1 MLELFRTP
9 ELVEQLL
16 VGLRDGL
23 SIVDTNGVTVF
34 VNDSMC
40 ALTGYSREEL
50 VGTRAPFP
58 YWPAEE
64 LETINE
70 AFARTVAGAPT
81 TFELHLRTRS
91 GERFPALVSPSVLHG
106 PDGAPVAYVT
116 TFKDFRERKRLE
128 RMQAESE
135 QRWRSIAENPFDF
148 VLVID
153 REYRYVYVNHL
164 APGITLESLIGKAT
178 PFDFTGAK
186 HHPAMRDAFETTFA
200 TGRATSYEAYS
211 PPLDKWYSTIVGP
224 IETEGRIT
232 SLSLLTRDITQ
243 QKHAEEALRASEH
256 QLRESHKMET
266 IGTLAGGIAHDI
278 NNILSP
284 ILVYSD
290 LARQELAADHS
301 LQPGLEAIHES
312 AVTARDLVRRILLFS
327 RRQEPQKQSIDL
339 AACASEAVKLFRST
353 LPATIEIVLDVPAE
367 PVWVLAD
374 RTQIDQVLANLVTNA
389 LQAMHG
395 NGGTLGIR
403 VRQAVGSLAAVVV
416 TDSGVGMD
424 DEAQRRAFDPFF
436 TTKPTGT
443 GTGLGLSI
451 VHGIVREHGG
461 DVTLQSAPGQGA
473 RFTVQLPVAEPPAG
487 HRSESV
493 RTEVKDVSGLRVLCV
508 DDELAVANVV
518 GRVLQRAGHTVT
530 VVTSAP
536 EALALFE
543 RTPSDFD
550 LLVTDQTMP
559 QMKGTALISAVL
571 VVRPALP
578 CMLMTGLDDEE
589 TIAQAR
595 ALGVTEILSKPF
607 SVEALEA
614 AIGVAAR
621 SPSVQPVQAIAATT
635 SSR

>member
-9 ELVEQLL
+9 ALVEQLL
-16 VGLRDGL
+16 VGLRDRL
-23 SIVDTNGVTVF
+23 SIVDPNGVAIF

-40 ALTGYSREEL
+40 ELTGYSREEL
-50 VGTRAPFP
+50 LGTSAPHP
-58 YWPAEE
+58 YWPPEE
-64 LETINE
+64 LATINE
-70 AFARTVAGAPT
+70 AFARTLAGAPT
-81 TFELHLRTRS
+81 TFELLFCTRS
-91 GERFPALVSPSVLHG
+91 GERFPVLVSPSMLRG
-106 PDGAPVAYVT
+106 PDGSPVAFAATV
-116 TFKDFRERKRLE
+116 KDIRDRKQLE
-128 RMQAESE
+128 RSHAESE

-164 APGITLESLIGKAT
+164 APGITAESLIGKAT
-178 PFDFTGAK
+178 PFDFTDAA
-186 HHPAMRDAFETTFA
+186 HHPAMRDAFDTTFA

-211 PPLDKWYSTIVGP
+211 PQLDKWYSTIVGP

-232 SLSLLTRDITQ
+232 SLSMLTREITQ

-266 IGTLAGGIAHDI
+266 IGTLAGGIAHDL

-284 ILVYSD
+284 ILAYSD

-301 LQPGLEAIHES
+301 LQPSLEAIHES
-312 AVTARDLVRRILLFS
+312 ALKARDLVRRILLFS
-327 RRQEPQKQSIDL
+327 RRQEPQKRTIDL
-339 AACASEAVKLFRST
+339 AACGSEGVKLFRST
-353 LPATIEIVLDVPAE
+353 IPATIEIVLDLPAE

-389 LQAMHG
+389 LQAMHDD
-395 NGGTLGIR
+395 GGTLGIR
-403 VRQAVGSLAAVVV
+403 VRPAVGSLAAVVV

-424 DEAQRRAFDPFF
+424 EEAQRRAFDPFF
-436 TTKPTGT
+436 TTKATGT

-473 RFTVQLPVAEPPAG
+473 RFTVQLPAAAPPTSHPAG
-487 HRSESV
+487 SV
-493 RTEVKDVSGLRVLCV
+493 RADAKAVSRMRVLCV
-508 DDELAVANVV
+508 DDELAVAKVV
-518 GRVLQRAGHTVT
+518 GKVLQMAGHTVT
-530 VVTSAP
+530 IMTSAP
-536 EALALFE
+536 DALALFE
-543 RTPSDFD
+543 QAPSAFD

-571 VVRPALP
+571 ALRPALP

-589 TIAQAR
+589 TITQAR
-595 ALGVTEILSKPF
+595 ALGVTEILTKPF
-607 SVEALEA
+607 SIDALEA
-614 AIGVAAR
+614 AIGGAAR
-621 SPSVQPVQAIAATT
+621 SPVVSGGPAD
-635 SSR
+635 RCNH